1 MYDRNIATPANHSM
15 SNHFSTNTEHKRRR
29 RCWNY
34 PNAFIHLSHIL
45 YECTASLVHTTDIHY
60 TKVYTEQVCNML
72 FYVSVLRIPNT
83 KHRRNSPAFVIL
95 LISYQVFPV
104 VSLAL
109 VFVQTPLSYAR
120 FFFFFS
126 SRFCFKWYRSIRR
139 WLASQIGICG
149 FWPHWSA
156 PRSAPFHFQNVWG
169 GLALFRINTIQSLTN
184 CEYEFISMATVP
196 CLNMD
201 IGQLNDFERNVSAR
215 KEPEC
220 IQRSAECQAYP
231 NKCTNT
237 NSLSGLRCG
246 FKF

>member
-1 MYDRNIATPANHSM
+1 MRIFISGLFNQNGHVPKRQKALRKTLTEYTKLIEKRMYDRNIATPANHSM

-139 WLASQIGICG
+139 
-149 FWPHWSA
+149 
-156 PRSAPFHFQNVWG
+156 
-169 GLALFRINTIQSLTN
+169 
-184 CEYEFISMATVP
+184 
-196 CLNMD
+196 
-201 IGQLNDFERNVSAR
+201 
-215 KEPEC
+215 
-220 IQRSAECQAYP
+220 
-231 NKCTNT
+231 
-237 NSLSGLRCG
+237 
-246 FKF
+246 